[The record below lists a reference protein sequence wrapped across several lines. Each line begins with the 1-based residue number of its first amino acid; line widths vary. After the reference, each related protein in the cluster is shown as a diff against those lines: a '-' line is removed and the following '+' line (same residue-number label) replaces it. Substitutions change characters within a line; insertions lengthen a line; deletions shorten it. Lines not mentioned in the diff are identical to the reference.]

1 MNIAFINK
9 ICEYAKASLM
19 QYEKEELTPLIS
31 AWDMLDHRP
40 RSFELY
46 EEYSRQS
53 IDDTIRTR
61 KEIFDKA
68 DAKTRDELLK
78 NIEREIGNFCA
89 WLTEIKNFEPATAH
103 YCSVSLKSLLLGLP
117 NGVQVAQLFDTILD
131 TLIEK

>member
-1 MNIAFINK
+1 
-9 ICEYAKASLM
+9 M